1 MDNVVRCDHTNTISV
16 SGKYYNLKECV
27 DLAYKK
33 LRDNNS
39 YGMPPFFYTGS
50 PYGKSI
56 SDLGAVEI
64 TRPSV
69 FRPSFIP
76 HDGKRP
82 ALAPMAW
89 ANIFNVD
96 PDLYDK

>member
-1 MDNVVRCDHTNTISV
+1 MLGVVRCDHTNTISV
-16 SGKYYNLKECV
+16 GEKYYNLKECV

-33 LRDNNS
+33 VRANNS
-39 YGMPPFFYTGS
+39 YGMPPFFYSGS

-56 SDLGAVEI
+56 VDLGALEI
-64 TRPSV
+64 TRPSG
-69 FRPSFIP
+69 FRQSFVP

-82 ALAPMAW
+82 AMASMVW
-89 ANIFNVD
+89 ATIFNVD

>member
-16 SGKYYNLKECV
+16 GEKYYNLKECV

-33 LRDNNS
+33 VRDNNS
-39 YGMPPFFYTGS
+39 YEMPPFFYTGS

-64 TRPSV
+64 TRTSG

-82 ALAPMAW
+82 ALATMAW